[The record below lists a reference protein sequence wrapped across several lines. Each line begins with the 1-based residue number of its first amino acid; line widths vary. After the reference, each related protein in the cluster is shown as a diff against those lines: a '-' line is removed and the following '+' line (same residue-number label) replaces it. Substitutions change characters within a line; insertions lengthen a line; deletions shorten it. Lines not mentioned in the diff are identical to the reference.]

1 MNHLESTIIGK
12 NSLWR
17 YIVMLALVFL
27 ASNIIGALPLLVAS
41 AMKSFSDP
49 QVMSQLSANPN
60 DFSVLGINENL
71 LLVFLL
77 FPFIAGLAAF
87 ALFVRPLHFR
97 SFLSIVNGTGKIRW
111 RRFLAGAA
119 VWMVLTV
126 VYFIVYLGIDPTNFS
141 VNNKTISLV
150 ILALISLLLIPFQA
164 AFEEVIFRGY
174 LMQGFSILLRNRLF
188 PIVMTSVLFGLMH
201 SLNPEVRAFGFLAIM
216 PQYILFG
223 LIFGV
228 VTILDDG
235 IEAAMGAHAAN
246 NIFLCILVTNK
257 SSALQTPALFE
268 QHNVN
273 PLTESIG
280 LLIAGILF
288 VLILKKLLRWDSLS
302 ILFSRIEPNE
312 NPTQIP

>member
-1 MNHLESTIIGK
+1 M
-12 NSLWR
+12 
-17 YIVMLALVFL
+17 VALVFL
-27 ASNIIGALPLLVAS
+27 ASNIIGALPLLITS
-41 AMKSFSDP
+41 TIKSFSDP
-49 QVMSQLSANPN
+49 QIMSQLSADPN
-60 DFSVLGINENL
+60 DLSVLGISENL
-71 LLVFLL
+71 LLVLLL

-87 ALFVRPLHFR
+87 AVLVKPLHFR
-97 SFLSIVNGTGKIRW
+97 TFLKTVSGTGGIRW
-111 RRFLAGAA
+111 RRFFAGAA

-126 VYFIVYLGIDPTNFS
+126 VYFIAYLGIDPANFS
-141 VNNKTISLV
+141 INNKTISLV
-150 ILALISLLLIPFQA
+150 ILAMISLLFIPFQA

-174 LMQGFSILLRNRLF
+174 LMQGFTILIRNRLF

-201 SLNPEVRAFGFLAIM
+201 SLNPEVRTYGFLTMM

-246 NIFLCILVTNK
+246 NIFLCIMVTNK

-268 QHNVN
+268 QHNVY
-273 PLTESIG
+273 PLTEFIG
-280 LLIAGILF
+280 LLVAGILF
-288 VLILKKLLRWDSLS
+288 VLILYKLLRWDSLS
-302 ILFSRIEPNE
+302 ILFSRVEPNE